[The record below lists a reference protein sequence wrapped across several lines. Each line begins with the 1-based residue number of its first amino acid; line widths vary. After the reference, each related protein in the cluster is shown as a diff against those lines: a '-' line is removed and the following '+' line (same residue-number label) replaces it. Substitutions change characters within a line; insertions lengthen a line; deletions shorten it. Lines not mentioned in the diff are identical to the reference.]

1 MSNTDDKT
9 SPGDYLFAWPQYLLP
24 HHAISRLT
32 LWVTRSR
39 VRWFKN
45 ALMKWFIRHFNVDMH
60 EAAQPDYTQY
70 EYFNAFFTRAL
81 KPGARTFASDT
92 SILACPVDGAV
103 SQAGPIHD
111 SVIYQAKGHDYTSLA
126 LLGGYEDIAATF
138 RQGSFVTLYLS
149 PRDYH
154 RIHMPCAGRLRRMI
168 YVPGDLFSVNP
179 LTARSVPGLFARNER
194 VVCVF
199 ESEHGPFVLVLV
211 GATIV
216 GSMATVWHGV
226 VNPPRTRDVREWH
239 YRDDEVTLN
248 QGDEVGRFLLG
259 STVVML
265 FPRDALVF
273 SGGWAA
279 GRGVRLGEAMGHLV
293 PTQFHSGF

>member
-9 SPGDYLFAWPQYLLP
+9 SFGDYLFAWPQYLLP

-154 RIHMPCAGRLRRMI
+154 RIHMPCDATLQQMV
-168 YVPGDLFSVNP
+168 YVPGRLFSVNP
-179 LTARSVPGLFARNER
+179 KTVRCIPGLFARNER
-194 VVCVF
+194 VVALF
-199 ESEHGPFVLVLV
+199 ETAFGPMAMVLV
-211 GATIV
+211 GALNVACIE
-216 GSMATVWHGV
+216 TVWHGV
-226 VNPPRTRDVREWH
+226 VTPPHRQPVHRWQYAGH
-239 YRDDEVTLN
+239 DEIQLN
-248 QGDEVGRFLLG
+248 KGDEMGRFNMG
-259 STVVML
+259 STVICLFANPDIKLDGAISHGASIRMGQALAVM
-265 FPRDALVF
+265 
-273 SGGWAA
+273 
-279 GRGVRLGEAMGHLV
+279 
-293 PTQFHSGF
+293 